1 MSEMLE
7 MRDAGRIGM
16 LPGISVGYKYTSVL
30 GQDGRE
36 TKGVDLLSGS
46 ELSKGRLEI
55 QKRKERYEVG
65 Y

>member
-1 MSEMLE
+1 MLE
-7 MRDAGRIGM
+7 VREAERIGM

-30 GQDGRE
+30 GQGGKE
-36 TKGVDLLSGS
+36 TKGVGLLAGS

>member
-1 MSEMLE
+1 
-7 MRDAGRIGM
+7 M

-30 GQDGRE
+30 GQEGRE
-36 TKGVDLLSGS
+36 TKGVELLTGS

-55 QKRKERYEVG
+55 QKREERYEVG